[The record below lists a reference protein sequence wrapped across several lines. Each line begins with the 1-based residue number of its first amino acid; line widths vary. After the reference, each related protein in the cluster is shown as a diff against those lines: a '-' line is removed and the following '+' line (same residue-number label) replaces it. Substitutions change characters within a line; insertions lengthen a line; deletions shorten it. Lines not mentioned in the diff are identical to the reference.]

1 VAAVTVRARVRG
13 IYTTAVTQRLLA
25 AGHEVVG
32 PSPPIRERF
41 DELTAGGGPATA
53 TVETT
58 ADRLGV
64 ELTGDDDAVNVL
76 REELRV
82 APDALATAAALP
94 AGSVHD
100 GRVTETLGGGAVV
113 DCGSDEGYLPYDA
126 VDDYLETGDEL
137 RVQVREPAPP
147 WDDDRPLLGTALRV
161 ERPLVTLAGDRSGTS
176 AAVGGEDATEL
187 VRTTELLSN
196 GAPDGWGIRWQPAAL
211 DAGVETMDAALAAAA
226 ETATDLADLPPE
238 RDPPRTVATPRATT
252 WLRFG
257 RGARVALDED
267 RRAVTTTMPGHHR
280 IKAGTEAASAAV
292 DFVEAVADPDG
303 DDEFPFAAV
312 ARQFGPREG
321 DRIAIAHGKPDGR
334 AFRLGR
340 GEVTSVES
348 DGTVT
353 VRREMRSAGTYDGLG
368 TDREPGD
375 EAVTKLREGRSWYPT
390 IYRGAD
396 GESKGTYVNVC
407 TPVEVFP
414 DAARYVDLHVDVVK
428 RPDGTVERV
437 DDDELDA
444 AVDAGDV
451 PEELAERART
461 VAASVER
468 ALSD

>member
-1 VAAVTVRARVRG
+1 MTVRVRVRG
-13 IYTTAVTQRLLA
+13 VYTTAVTHRVLA
-25 AGHEVVG
+25 AGHDVVD

-41 DELTAGGGPATA
+41 DELSTGGGPATVRA
-53 TVETT
+53 ETT
-58 ADRLGV
+58 DDRIGL
-64 ELTGDDDAVNVL
+64 ELTGDPDAVGTL
-76 REELRV
+76 CEELRV
-82 APDALATAAALP
+82 APDALATTAALP

-100 GRVTETLGGGAVV
+100 GRVTETLGSGAVV
-113 DCGSDEGYLPYDA
+113 DCGADEGFLPYDA
-126 VDDYLETGDEL
+126 VDDYVETGDQL
-137 RVQVREPAPP
+137 RVQVRDPTSP
-147 WDDDRPLLGTALRV
+147 WADDRPLLGAALRV
-161 ERPLVTLAGDRSGTS
+161 VRPLVELAGDRSGTT

-187 VRTTELLSN
+187 VRTTELLSAEPPN
-196 GAPDGWGIRWQPAAL
+196 GWGARWQPAAL
-211 DAGVETMDAALAAAA
+211 DADIETMDAALSAVAEAAA
-226 ETATDLADLPPE
+226 DLADLPPDV
-238 RDPPRTVATPRATT
+238 DPLRTVATPRATT

-257 RGARVALDED
+257 RASRFALDGD

-292 DFVEAVADPDG
+292 DFVEDVASPDA

-321 DRIAIAHGKPDGR
+321 DRLAIAHGKPDGR
-334 AFRLGR
+334 EFVLGR
-340 GEVTSVES
+340 GEVTSLDP
-348 DGTVT
+348 DGKLT
-353 VRREMRSAGTYDGLG
+353 VRREMRSSGTYDALG
-368 TDREPGD
+368 TRREPGD

-390 IYRGAD
+390 VYRGAD

-407 TPVEVFP
+407 TPVELFP
-414 DAARYVDLHVDVVK
+414 DAVRYVDLHVDVVK

-451 PEELAERART
+451 PEQLAEQART